1 MLKFFEGEGFDEDG
15 ASTYWIVKV
24 GDIVD
29 FDFSLV
35 KISKKFSA
43 FLTGTGRKEDFLKE
57 GGRVSS
63 KFAGSEEPENS
74 EEFKICSV
82 GEAGDS
88 SLQVAGAV
96 QGSVEGA
103 VQGVQGEEAVEAVE
117 IVESIGGGWDGEGL
131 DEGD

>member
-1 MLKFFEGEGFDEDG
+1 LEKKYLLKFFVGEGGFEEEG

-74 EEFKICSV
+74 EEFEICSV
-82 GEAGDS
+82 DEAGDS

-96 QGSVEGA
+96 QG
-103 VQGVQGEEAVEAVE
+103 VQAVEAVE